1 MLRSFGFHPNF
12 KRKIDAFFDAHR
24 NYVGDSEMF
33 ISEIAG
39 LDKVIV
45 KILMEIVKRKWK
57 FGHCGMA
64 YLKPLSSQ
72 VMFSSQD
79 A

>member
-1 MLRSFGFHPNF
+1 VATFIWLSSELN
-12 KRKIDAFFDAHR
+12 RKIAAFFDAHR
-24 NYVGDSEMF
+24 NYVGA
-33 ISEIAG
+33 SEIFTSEVAG
-39 LDKVIV
+39 LNKVIV

-57 FGHCGMA
+57 FGHCSTA

-72 VMFSSQD
+72 VMFSSQQ

>member
-1 MLRSFGFHPNF
+1 
-12 KRKIDAFFDAHR
+12 
-24 NYVGDSEMF
+24 MF

-39 LDKVIV
+39 LYKVIV
-45 KILMEIVKRKWK
+45 KILMETVKRKWK